1 MTDTDMTDTAY
12 AERWA
17 QTRTS
22 DTTAHRE
29 LYAASEDFVVETR
42 MVDDHLG
49 DTISTDDEFA
59 AGLAGFTNKDES
71 NGLGV
76 QTITVTEAFPGN
88 GHVLI
93 HWDWQVAGADT
104 YRGYPVEGKTLTSK
118 GSTFLQFD
126 DAGKIILES
135 TFLNENPVFQQL
147 GLPIITPHYWEE
159 GFDPASLG

>member
-1 MTDTDMTDTAY
+1 MPDIEY
-12 AERWA
+12 AKRWA
-17 QTRTS
+17 DTRTG
-22 DTTAHRE
+22 DLTAHRE
-29 LYAASEDFVVETR
+29 LYAASEDFTIENR

-49 DTISTDDEFA
+49 DTISKDEEFF
-59 AGLAGFTNKDES
+59 AGLADYANKDAD

-76 QTITVTEAFPGN
+76 QSLTVTEAFAGN

-93 HWDWQVAGADT
+93 HWDWEVAGADT
-104 YRGYPVEGKTLTSK
+104 YRGLPVEGKTLTSK

-126 DAGKIILES
+126 DDGKIILES

-159 GFDPASLG
+159 GFDPASLMA

>member
-1 MTDTDMTDTAY
+1 MTDIAF
-12 AERWA
+12 AQRWA
-17 QTRTS
+17 ETRTN
-22 DTTAHRE
+22 DLAAHRE

-49 DTISTDDEFA
+49 DTISTDHEFEA
-59 AGLAGFTNKDES
+59 LAGYGNKDAS

-76 QTITVTEAFPGN
+76 QTITVTEAFAGN
-88 GHVLI
+88 GHVMI
-93 HWDWQVAGADT
+93 HWDWQVEGADT
-104 YRGYPVEGKTLTSK
+104 YRGLPVEGKTLTSK

-135 TFLNENPVFQQL
+135 TFLNENPIFQQL

-159 GFDPASLG
+159 GFDPASLGLG

>member
-1 MTDTDMTDTAY
+1 MTDIAF
-12 AERWA
+12 ARRWA
-17 QTRTS
+17 ETRTS
-22 DTTAHRE
+22 DLAAHRD
-29 LYAASEDFVVETR
+29 LYAAAEDFCLETR

-49 DTISTDDEFA
+49 DTVSTDEEFA
-59 AGLAGFTNKDES
+59 SELAPYVNKDET

-88 GHVLI
+88 GHILI
-93 HWDWQVAGADT
+93 HWDWTATGADT
-104 YRGYPVEGKTLTSK
+104 YRGLPVDGKTLTSK

-126 DAGKIILES
+126 AAGKIILES
-135 TFLNENPVFQQL
+135 TFLNENPIFQQL